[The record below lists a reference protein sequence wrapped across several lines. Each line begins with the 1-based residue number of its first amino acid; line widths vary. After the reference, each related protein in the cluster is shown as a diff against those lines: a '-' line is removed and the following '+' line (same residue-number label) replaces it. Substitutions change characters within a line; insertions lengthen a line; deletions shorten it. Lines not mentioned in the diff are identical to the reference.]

1 MESKIE
7 SLPNTESEAEASW
20 KTALDEHDDL
30 KKFGVN
36 AIGLFALALRFD
48 LEDIEGIGVS
58 SIVDGSDD
66 KKNDLI
72 FIDEELGVAV
82 IIQAYVSRSKKSIAP
97 ANKASDLNTAIA
109 WLLTMPI
116 EELPESIRSH
126 ARRIREGLDSGQI
139 NKIYVWYVH
148 NCTESKNVNDE
159 LEAVKNTLHSALS
172 RNHKNANAKQF
183 VSEIGNSTLTE
194 WYSET
199 QSPIAVNDEI
209 HFTCESGFK
218 LKTDNWEAFT
228 TVISAKE
235 LYNEYRNH
243 SVKLFSANIR
253 DYLGARSSQSN
264 INNGIR
270 QTITQTPENFWVFNN
285 GLTALTHRLNYQEK
299 SKKIT
304 LKGLAIVNGAQ
315 TTGAIGSMDKPPS
328 EDAFVPIRFV
338 SVHNS
343 DRDLIRDIVRYNN
356 SQNQVTAADFRS
368 TDAIQKRLRQEVGRI
383 KDAEYE
389 GGRRGGFGS
398 AIKRKPKL
406 MPSFTVGQALAA
418 FHGEPSTAY
427 NKKSDIWN
435 NDALYAEFF
444 NEKTTGA
451 HLVFTYSLLK
461 SIEGN
466 KSQLIEKSKAGIELT
481 NMEKQR
487 LDFFR
492 LPASIFVYIN
502 AISSALETIIG
513 RPIGDY
519 FALSFGYNTN
529 PKTALKNWEPIIMTT
544 SPFTKLLS
552 KSIADGLSKS
562 AIEDGIQNFTQQ
574 VEVAAESR
582 TLAFSKFAKQ
592 IRNPSNFKSS

>member
-1 MESKIE
+1 MQSKIGFSSDTGVE
-7 SLPNTESEAEASW
+7 SSW

-30 KKFGVN
+30 KKFGAN
-36 AIGLFALALRFD
+36 SIGLFALALRFD
-48 LEDIEGIGVS
+48 LDDIEGIGVS
-58 SIVDGSDD
+58 AIVDGSSD

-72 FIDEELGVAV
+72 FIDEEIGVAV
-82 IIQAYVSRSKKSIAP
+82 IIQAYVSKSKKSIAP

-109 WLLTMPI
+109 WLLSMPL
-116 EELPESIRSH
+116 ESLPGGIRFH
-126 ARRIREGLDSGQI
+126 AKRMREGLDSGQI

-159 LEAVKNTLHSALS
+159 LEAVKITLSTAISHH
-172 RNHKNANAKQF
+172 HKNSNAKQF

-194 WYSET
+194 WYNET

-209 HFTCESGFK
+209 TFTCKDGFDV
-218 LKTDNWEAFT
+218 KTENWTAFA
-228 TVISAKE
+228 TVIAASE
-235 LYNEYRNH
+235 LYAEYKKY

-270 QTITQTPENFWVFNN
+270 QTIAQAPENFWVFNN
-285 GLTALTHRLNYQEK
+285 GLTALTHRLEYKKEYN
-299 SKKIT
+299 KIT

-315 TTGAIGSMDKPPS
+315 TTGAIGSMNQPPS
-328 EDAFVPIRFV
+328 EDAFIPIRFV
-338 SVHNS
+338 SVNNS
-343 DRDLIRDIVRYNN
+343 DRELISDIVRYNN

-368 TDAIQKRLRQEVGRI
+368 TDAIQKRLRQEVEKI

-398 AIKRKPKL
+398 TIKRKPKL
-406 MPSFTVGQALAA
+406 MPSFTIGQALAA

-451 HLVFTYSLLK
+451 HLVFAFSLLK
-461 SIEGN
+461 SIESN
-466 KSQLIEKSKAGIELT
+466 KSLLIEKSKSNISLT
-481 NMEKQR
+481 NLEKQR

-492 LPASIFVYIN
+492 LPASIFVYIH

-513 RPIGDY
+513 RSIGDY
-519 FALSFGYNTN
+519 FALSFGYQTA
-529 PKTALKNWEPIIMTT
+529 PKTALKNWTPIVTAT

-552 KSIADGLSKS
+552 KSISEGLSKS
-562 AIEDGIQNFTQQ
+562 SIEDGIQNFTQQ
-574 VEVAAESR
+574 VEVAAEGQSV
-582 TLAFSKFAKQ
+582 AFDRFAKQ
-592 IRNPSNFKSS
+592 IRNPSSIKTN

>member
-1 MESKIE
+1 MQETIE
-7 SLPNTESEAEASW
+7 LIPSQEADASW

-30 KKFGVN
+30 KKFGAN

-58 SIVDGSDD
+58 SIVDGSSD

-82 IIQAYVSRSKKSIAP
+82 IIQAYVSKSKKSIAP

-116 EELPESIRSH
+116 ESLPDGIRSH
-126 ARRIREGLDSGQI
+126 AKRIREGLDSGQI

-148 NCTESKNVNDE
+148 NCTESKNVKDE
-159 LEAVKNTLHSALS
+159 LEADKTTLFTAISH
-172 RNHKNANAKQF
+172 NHKNSNAKQF
-183 VSEIGNSTLTE
+183 VAEIGNSTLTE
-194 WYSET
+194 WYNET

-209 HFTCESGFK
+209 TFTCTDGFNINTEK
-218 LKTDNWEAFT
+218 WDAFT
-228 TVISAKE
+228 TVVAASE
-235 LYNEYRNH
+235 LYKEYKKH

-270 QTITQTPENFWVFNN
+270 QTITQAPENFWVFNN
-285 GLTALTHRLNYQEK
+285 GLTALTHRLEYKKDEEK
-299 SKKIT
+299 II

-328 EDAFVPIRFV
+328 ENAFVPVRFV
-338 SVHNS
+338 SVNNS
-343 DRDLIRDIVRYNN
+343 DRELIRDIVRYNN

-368 TDAIQKRLRQEVGRI
+368 TDAIQKRLRQEVEKI

-435 NDALYAEFF
+435 NDALYTEFF

-451 HLVFTYSLLK
+451 HLVFTFSLLK
-461 SIEGN
+461 SIENN
-466 KSQLIEKSKAGIELT
+466 KSQLIEKSKSGIELT
-481 NMEKQR
+481 NLEKQR

-492 LPASIFVYIN
+492 LPASIFVYTY
-502 AISSALETIIG
+502 AIASALETIIG

-519 FALSFGYNTN
+519 FALSFGYQTA
-529 PKTALKNWEPIIMTT
+529 PKTALKYWAPIITAT

-552 KSIADGLSKS
+552 KSISEGLSKTS
-562 AIEDGIQNFTQQ
+562 IEDGIQNFTQQ
-574 VEVAAESR
+574 VEVAAE
-582 TLAFSKFAKQ
+582 TQTIAFSRFAKQ
-592 IRNPSNFKSS
+592 IRNPSTSKIS

>member
-1 MESKIE
+1 MQSSIDLIPTQE
-7 SLPNTESEAEASW
+7 TEASW

-30 KKFGVN
+30 KKFGAN

-58 SIVDGSDD
+58 SIVDGSND

-72 FIDEELGVAV
+72 FIDEELGVAA
-82 IIQAYVSRSKKSIAP
+82 IIQAYVSKSKKAIAP

-109 WLLTMPI
+109 WLLTMQI
-116 EELPESIRSH
+116 ETLPEGIRSH
-126 ARRIREGLDSGQI
+126 AKRIRDGIETGQI

-148 NCTESKNVNDE
+148 NCTESKNVFDE
-159 LEAVKNTLHSALS
+159 LEAVKMTLSTAISH
-172 RNHKNANAKQF
+172 NHKNSTIKQF

-194 WYSET
+194 WYNET

-209 HFTCESGFK
+209 SFTCTSGFDIK
-218 LKTDNWEAFT
+218 NANWSAFAT
-228 TVISAKE
+228 AIAAEE
-235 LYNEYRNH
+235 LYKAYKNH

-253 DYLGARSSQSN
+253 DYLGARSTQSN

-270 QTITQTPENFWVFNN
+270 QSITQTPENFWVFNN
-285 GLTALTHRLNYQEK
+285 GLTALTHRFEY
-299 SKKIT
+299 KKLENRII

-315 TTGAIGSMDKPPS
+315 TTGAIGSMDTPPS
-328 EDAFVPIRFV
+328 ENAFVPIRFV
-338 SVHNS
+338 SVNNS
-343 DRDLIRDIVRYNN
+343 DRELIRDIVRYNN

-368 TDAIQKRLRQEVGRI
+368 TDAIQKRLRQEVEKI
-383 KDAEYE
+383 KEAEYE

-398 AIKRKPKL
+398 AIKRKPRL

-444 NEKTTGA
+444 NEKTTGP
-451 HLVFTYSLLK
+451 HLVFTFSLLK
-461 SIEGN
+461 SIENN
-466 KSQLIEKSKAGIELT
+466 KSQLIEKSKSGIELT
-481 NMEKQR
+481 NIEKQR
-487 LDFFR
+487 LEFFR

-519 FALSFGYNTN
+519 FALSFGYQTT
-529 PKTALKNWEPIIMTT
+529 PKAALKNWTPIITST

-552 KSIADGLSKS
+552 KSIAEGLSKT
-562 AIEDGIQNFTQQ
+562 AIEEGIQNFTQQ
-574 VEVAAESR
+574 VEVAAEGQ
-582 TLAFSKFAKQ
+582 TLAFSRFAKQ
-592 IRNPSNFKSS
+592 IRNPANNKAI

>member
-1 MESKIE
+1 MQETIE
-7 SLPNTESEAEASW
+7 LVPNQEAEASW

-30 KKFGVN
+30 KKFGAN

-58 SIVDGSDD
+58 SIVDGSSD

-82 IIQAYVSRSKKSIAP
+82 IIQAYVSKSKKSIAP

-116 EELPESIRSH
+116 ESLPDAIRSH
-126 ARRIREGLDSGQI
+126 AKRIREGLDSGQI

-148 NCTESKNVNDE
+148 NCTESKNVKDE
-159 LEAVKNTLHSALS
+159 LEAVKTTLFTAISH
-172 RNHKNANAKQF
+172 NHKNTNAKQF
-183 VSEIGNSTLTE
+183 VAEIGNSTLTE
-194 WYSET
+194 WYNET

-209 HFTCESGFK
+209 TFTCTNGFNISTEK
-218 LKTDNWEAFT
+218 WDAFT
-228 TVISAKE
+228 TVVAASE
-235 LYNEYRNH
+235 LYKEYKNH

-270 QTITQTPENFWVFNN
+270 QTITQAPENFWVFNN
-285 GLTALTHRLNYQEK
+285 GLTALTHRLEYKEDEG
-299 SKKIT
+299 KII

-328 EDAFVPIRFV
+328 ENAFVPIRFV
-338 SVHNS
+338 SVNNS
-343 DRDLIRDIVRYNN
+343 DRELIRDIVRYNN

-368 TDAIQKRLRQEVGRI
+368 TDAIQKRLRQEVEKI

-451 HLVFTYSLLK
+451 HLVFTFSLLK
-461 SIEGN
+461 SIENN
-466 KSQLIEKSKAGIELT
+466 KSQLIEKSKSGIELT
-481 NMEKQR
+481 NLEKQR

-492 LPASIFVYIN
+492 LPASIFVYTY
-502 AISSALETIIG
+502 AIASALETIIG

-519 FALSFGYNTN
+519 FALSFGYQTT
-529 PKTALKNWEPIIMTT
+529 PKTALKYWAPIITAT

-552 KSIADGLSKS
+552 KSISEGLSKIS
-562 AIEDGIQNFTQQ
+562 IEDGIQNFTQQ
-574 VEVAAESR
+574 VEVAAE
-582 TLAFSKFAKQ
+582 TQTIAFSRFAKQ
-592 IRNPSNFKSS
+592 IRNPSTSKNS